1 MQRHNIYLE
10 YKRDTKYL
18 LYWLINVSN
27 RIIKSSKGDTVAQP
41 NTTGQTTVA
50 GLIAMAKLVAQHGEP
65 VPGAIYRLFGS
76 IIAARTTINS
86 AFHQL
91 VGSNEDEDE
100 DLKRSNASHKH
111 FIDTLRQAFAIL
123 GGDSWKQSQSKQV
136 SEEDQDVEQVIF
148 ENMFQNL
155 TIEAD
160 DEGSSEE
167 EEEAQTS
174 SAPRKISRKPGKAK
188 KGKKGK
194 KSKKQ
199 KKTKKTPTAGDTD
212 KDEIPMESVRII
224 EDADGI
230 MTDYLMAVY
239 TAVNEWI
246 DLRAYNQALWKEVAY
261 QSLNGAVAGAVAN
274 MAISM
279 VKQTSS
285 AIFVD
290 FPGHDSYETIMKTI
304 TRGDPDKAQGKF
316 TIAKY
321 AIDPRGRLHSE
332 PEETAVDV
340 KEQFL
345 IYAYQDLVDFVTD
358 FQLNRSGKPTKAMQA
373 KIANWDPNFNLRK
386 ATKQQRLE
394 WRHSYTIKWLYD
406 LVNVYSSIV
415 VQRNT
420 MKGEK
425 HVYERVD
432 WSATGPWAVHR
443 RLYGLNEFAG
453 EITSMAMKKP
463 GADPRK
469 MIQPHHVFQLQCIVD
484 AMTVSRGW
492 QLSTLRGHVLEAPA
506 PGFRPRRDVDLF
518 LDRENKRFAR
528 GYCASVGMVK
538 SALNKDGD
546 HLELKN
552 IFVLLQ
558 LEMEDFVNWLGE
570 SKYMYGLTTIPPSR
584 FSDHNSNG
592 LWEYSPFLCGVGLM
606 EGLELAYIMGVS
618 LWDKMP
624 EPMLLIHLHNMLVQ
638 KGYLTRP
645 VGLFQTLHD
654 LMTESFFASGRAP
667 TSDFSQALL
676 KKVGEKGSGL
686 SRAKRQTTKEH
697 GITNDMHKHLSPSVN
712 RFFQQKPT
720 LLLCRKADW
729 NPDAIPD
736 EELHFGSVMFL
747 RRLAS
752 LKKSQLKDS
761 PLFLRAKA
769 AGVDGSAILE
779 MADKLA
785 NIKKTETAVPQSLID
800 SITTQGY
807 RSMAPGS
814 LDMATGAARKTA
826 SRVTGRDLL
835 EFARAD
841 ILSDV
846 AGMRPLLSFNYLSS
860 IVVFLW
866 VFAQIEDRLSEARNR
881 SYIDAYERPGPADK
895 RISLVLLAL
904 AEQDQKC
911 LRIMGEAFEACRSG
925 FMDYIYWDDL
935 DTESALRERPGNSS
949 PEACVV
955 M

>member
-10 YKRDTKYL
+10 YKKDTKYL

-27 RIIKSSKGDTVAQP
+27 RIIKSSKDEAATQL

-50 GLIAMAKLVAQHGEP
+50 GLISMTKLIAQHGDP
-65 VPGAIYRLFGS
+65 IPGAIYRLFGS
-76 IIAARTTINS
+76 IIDARTTINN
-86 AFHQL
+86 AFRQL
-91 VGSNEDEDE
+91 VGSNEDE

-111 FIDTLRQAFAIL
+111 FIDTLRQAFSIL
-123 GGDSWKQSQSKQV
+123 GGESWKQSENKQI
-136 SEEDQDVEQVIF
+136 SEEDENLEQVIF
-148 ENMFQNL
+148 ANMFKTL
-155 TIEAD
+155 TIEAE

-167 EEEAQTS
+167 EEPQIP
-174 SAPRKISRKPGKAK
+174 SAPRKMSRKPAKGK

-199 KKTKKTPTAGDTD
+199 KKAKKTSTVEDAD
-212 KDEIPMESVRII
+212 KDEIPMESVKII

-246 DLRAYNQALWKEVAY
+246 DLRMYAQGLWKEVAY
-261 QSLNGAVAGAVAN
+261 HGLNGAVAGAVSNIAV
-274 MAISM
+274 SM
-279 VKQTSS
+279 IKQTSS

-304 TRGDPDKAQGKF
+304 TRGDPDKAQGNF

-321 AIDPRGRLHSE
+321 AIDPHGRLSDK
-332 PEETAVDV
+332 PQETAVDV

-345 IYAYQDLVDFVTD
+345 IHAYQDLVDFVTD

-373 KIANWDPNFNLRK
+373 NIVNWDPNLNLRK
-386 ATKQQRLE
+386 ATKQQRLD
-394 WRHSYTIKWLYD
+394 WRRSYTIKWLYD

-425 HVYERVD
+425 HVYERVN
-432 WSATGPWAVHR
+432 WSASGPWGVHR

-463 GADPRK
+463 GTDIRK
-469 MIQPHHVFQLQCIVD
+469 MILPHHVFQLQCIVD
-484 AMTVSRGW
+484 AMTISRGW
-492 QLSTLRGHVLEAPA
+492 QINPLQGHILEAPA

-518 LDRENKRFAR
+518 LDRDNKRFPR
-528 GYCASVGMVK
+528 GYCASVELVK
-538 SALNKDGD
+538 MTTTKEGD
-546 HLELKN
+546 RPELKD
-552 IFVLLQ
+552 IFLLLQ
-558 LEMEDFVNWLGE
+558 MEMEDFVNWLGE
-570 SKYMYGLTTIPPSR
+570 SKYMSGLTTIPPSR

-606 EGLELAYIMGVS
+606 EGLELAYIMGMS
-618 LWDKMP
+618 FWDKIP
-624 EPMLLIHLHNMLVQ
+624 EVMLLIHLHNMLVQ

-645 VGLFQTLHD
+645 VGLFQTLHE
-654 LMTESFFASGRAP
+654 LMPDSFFMNGRHP
-667 TSDFSQALL
+667 NSDFSQALL
-676 KKVGEKGSGL
+676 NKVGEKESRL
-686 SRAKRQTTKEH
+686 SRANRQTMKEQ
-697 GITNDMHKHLSPSVN
+697 GLTNDMHKHLSPSVN

-720 LLLCRKADW
+720 LLLCRKANW

-736 EELHFGSVMFL
+736 EELHFGSIMFL
-747 RRLAS
+747 RRLAAVN
-752 LKKSQLKDS
+752 KSQLKDS

-769 AGVDGSAILE
+769 AGVDEEAILE
-779 MADKLA
+779 MADRLG
-785 NIKKTETAVPQSLID
+785 NIRKPETTVPQSVID
-800 SITTQGY
+800 SITPEGY
-807 RSMAPGS
+807 QNMAPGS
-814 LDMATGAARKTA
+814 LEMATGAARKTA

-846 AGMRPLLSFNYLSS
+846 AGMRPLLSFNYLSAT
-860 IVVFLW
+860 VVLLW
-866 VFAQIEDRLSEARNR
+866 VFTQIEDRLAEARNQ
-881 SYIDAYERPGPADK
+881 SYIDAYEKPGPADK
-895 RISLVLLAL
+895 RITLTLLAL
-904 AEQDQKC
+904 TEQDQEC
-911 LRIMGEAFEACRSG
+911 LRIMAEVFESRRSG
-925 FMDYIYWDDL
+925 FMDYIYWEDL
-935 DTESALRERPGNSS
+935 VTKPEMMERSRDSS

>member
-1 MQRHNIYLE
+1 MERHNVYLE

-18 LYWLINVSN
+18 LYWLINISN
-27 RIIKSSKGDTVAQP
+27 RIIKSSKDEATVAI

-50 GLIAMAKLVAQHGEP
+50 GLIAMSKLIAQHDEP
-65 VPGAIYRLFGS
+65 VPGAIFRLFGS
-76 IIAARTTINS
+76 IIQARTAINS
-86 AFHQL
+86 AFQQL
-91 VGSNEDEDE
+91 VGTNEDE

-111 FIDTLRQAFAIL
+111 FIDTLRQAFSIL
-123 GGDSWKQSQSKQV
+123 GGDSWRQDQSKQV
-136 SEEDQDVEQVIF
+136 SEDERDVEQVIVA
-148 ENMFQNL
+148 NMFKNL
-155 TIEAD
+155 TVEAD
-160 DEGSSEE
+160 DDASSEE
-167 EEEAQTS
+167 DEEAQPA
-174 SAPRKISRKPGKAK
+174 SAPRKTPRKPGKGK

-194 KSKKQ
+194 KAKKQ
-199 KKTKKTPTAGDTD
+199 KKTKKTPTAADAD

-230 MTDYLMAVY
+230 MTNYLMAVY

-246 DLRAYNQALWKEVAY
+246 DLRTYVQGLWKEVAY
-261 QSLNGAVAGAVAN
+261 QGLNGAVAGAVSN
-274 MAISM
+274 MAVSM
-279 VKQTSS
+279 IKQTSS

-304 TRGDPDKAQGKF
+304 TRGDPNKAQGMF

-321 AIDPRGRLHSE
+321 AVDPQGRVQSK

-373 KIANWDPNFNLRK
+373 KIVNWDPKFNLRK
-386 ATKQQRLE
+386 ATKQQRLD
-394 WRHSYTIKWLYD
+394 WRRSYTIKWLYD

-425 HVYERVD
+425 HVYEQVD

-453 EITSMAMKKP
+453 EITTMAMKKP
-463 GADPRK
+463 GTDPRK
-469 MIQPHHVFQLQCIVD
+469 MIQPHHVFHLQAIID
-484 AMTVSRGW
+484 AFTVSRGW
-492 QLSTLRGHVLEAPA
+492 YLSTLQGHVLEAPA

-518 LDRENKRFAR
+518 LDRENKRFPR
-528 GYCASVGMVK
+528 GYCASVQIVK
-538 SALNKDGD
+538 QALTKDGD
-546 HLELKN
+546 RPELQN

-558 LEMEDFVNWLGE
+558 MEMEDFVNWLGE
-570 SKYMYGLTTIPPSR
+570 SKYMSGLTTIPPSR
-584 FSDHNSNG
+584 FSDHDSNG
-592 LWEYSPFLCGVGLM
+592 LWEHSPFLCGVGLM
-606 EGLELAYIMGVS
+606 EGLELAYIMGMS
-618 LWDKMP
+618 LWDKIP

-654 LMTESFFASGRAP
+654 LMTESFFAGGRAP
-667 TSDFSQALL
+667 TSNFSQALL
-676 KKVGEKGSGL
+676 KKVGEKGAGFSKP
-686 SRAKRQTTKEH
+686 RRQNAKEH
-697 GITNDMHKHLSPSVN
+697 GLTNDMHKHLDPVVN
-712 RFFQQKPT
+712 RFYQQKPT
-720 LLLCRKADW
+720 LLLCRQAEW

-736 EELHFGSVMFL
+736 EELHFGTVMFL
-747 RRLAS
+747 RRLAC
-752 LKKSQLKDS
+752 LNKSKIKDS

-769 AGVDGSAILE
+769 AGIDEDAILE

-785 NIKKTETAVPQSLID
+785 NIKKTEAGVPQAVID
-800 SITTQGY
+800 SITPEGY
-807 RSMAPGS
+807 RSMAPAS
-814 LDMATGAARKTA
+814 LDMATGAARKT
-826 SRVTGRDLL
+826 SSQVTGRDLL
-835 EFARAD
+835 TFARAD

-846 AGMRPLLSFNYLSS
+846 AGMRPFLSFNYLSS
-860 IVVFLW
+860 VVVFLW
-866 VFAQIEDRLSEARNR
+866 VFAQMEDRLSKARNR
-881 SYIDAYERPGPADK
+881 SYIDAYERPGPGDE
-895 RISLVLLAL
+895 RITLVLLAL
-904 AEQDQKC
+904 ADQDQDC
-911 LRIMGEAFEACRSG
+911 LKIMGEAFEACRSG
-925 FMDYIYWDDL
+925 YMDYIYWDDL
-935 DTESALRERPGNSS
+935 QTEPELMPRPSDSG

>member
-1 MQRHNIYLE
+1 MERRNIYLE
-10 YKRDTKYL
+10 YKKDTKYL

-27 RIIKSSKGDTVAQP
+27 RIIKSSKDETVAQP

-50 GLIAMAKLVAQHGEP
+50 GLIVMTKLIAQHGGP
-65 VPGAIYRLFGS
+65 VPGAIYRLFES

-91 VGSNEDEDE
+91 VGSNEDE

-123 GGDSWKQSQSKQV
+123 GGDSWKQSPSQQV
-136 SEEDQDVEQVIF
+136 SKEDQDVEQVIF
-148 ENMFQNL
+148 ENMFKNL
-155 TIEAD
+155 TVEAE

-199 KKTKKTPTAGDTD
+199 KKTKKTPTVGDTD

-224 EDADGI
+224 KDADGI

-246 DLRAYNQALWKEVAY
+246 DLRAFNQALWKEVAY
-261 QSLNGAVAGAVAN
+261 QGLNGAVAGAVAN
-274 MAISM
+274 MAVSM

-321 AIDPRGRLHSE
+321 AIDPHGRLHNK

-345 IYAYQDLVDFVTD
+345 IYAYQDLVDFVAD

-373 KIANWDPNFNLRK
+373 KIANWDPNFNLQK
-386 ATKQQRLE
+386 ATKQQRLD
-394 WRHSYTIKWLYD
+394 WRRSYTLKWLYD
-406 LVNVYSSIV
+406 LVNVYSAIV

-538 SALNKDGD
+538 SALTKDGD
-546 HLELKN
+546 HPELKN
-552 IFVLLQ
+552 IFLLLQ
-558 LEMEDFVNWLGE
+558 MEMEDFVNWLGE
-570 SKYMYGLTTIPPSR
+570 SKYMSGLTTIPPSR
-584 FSDHNSNG
+584 FSDHNPNG
-592 LWEYSPFLCGVGLM
+592 LWEYSPFLCGVGLT

-618 LWDKMP
+618 LWDKIP

-645 VGLFQTLHD
+645 VGC
-654 LMTESFFASGRAP
+654 
-667 TSDFSQALL
+667 
-676 KKVGEKGSGL
+676 
-686 SRAKRQTTKEH
+686 SRHYTT
-697 GITNDMHKHLSPSVN
+697 
-712 RFFQQKPT
+712 
-720 LLLCRKADW
+720 
-729 NPDAIPD
+729 
-736 EELHFGSVMFL
+736 
-747 RRLAS
+747 
-752 LKKSQLKDS
+752 
-761 PLFLRAKA
+761 
-769 AGVDGSAILE
+769 
-779 MADKLA
+779 
-785 NIKKTETAVPQSLID
+785 
-800 SITTQGY
+800 
-807 RSMAPGS
+807 
-814 LDMATGAARKTA
+814 
-826 SRVTGRDLL
+826 
-835 EFARAD
+835 
-841 ILSDV
+841 
-846 AGMRPLLSFNYLSS
+846 
-860 IVVFLW
+860 
-866 VFAQIEDRLSEARNR
+866 
-881 SYIDAYERPGPADK
+881 
-895 RISLVLLAL
+895 
-904 AEQDQKC
+904 
-911 LRIMGEAFEACRSG
+911 
-925 FMDYIYWDDL
+925 
-935 DTESALRERPGNSS
+935 
-949 PEACVV
+949 
-955 M
+955 